1 MYRVGRPIY
10 AHSSITA
17 CAGAVC
23 GRTLPRH
30 AFFEPPTSPLR
41 ARRPGQQPA
50 HAREGAGLVG
60 LLGSPRING
69 LVRHWCHR
77 VIVEV
82 IESAGAGVG
91 TR

>member
-1 MYRVGRPIY
+1 MYRVGRPIH

-17 CAGAVC
+17 CADTVC

-30 AFFEPPTSPLR
+30 AFFERPTSPLR
-41 ARRPGQQPA
+41 ARRSGQ
-50 HAREGAGLVG
+50 
-60 LLGSPRING
+60 PRING
-69 LVRHWCHR
+69 LVRQWCHR

-82 IESAGAGVG
+82 MQSAGAGVG